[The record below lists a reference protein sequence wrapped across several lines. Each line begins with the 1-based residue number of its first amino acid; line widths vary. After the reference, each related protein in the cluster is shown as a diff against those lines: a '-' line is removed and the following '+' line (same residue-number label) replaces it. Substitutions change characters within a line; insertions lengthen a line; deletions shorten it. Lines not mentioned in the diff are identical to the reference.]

1 MLLIGADLRRGVI
14 HALFGVSRS
23 PGLSGVLAG
32 WTRLED
38 GVRRVDIGEGTYLD
52 VLPIGP
58 AVDNPSNLLAN
69 ADLAGL
75 FARLRAAYDLIVIDS
90 PPMNVVAEAAF
101 LAPHSDAVMVV
112 ARAGVTTPEALDFT
126 IEQLE
131 HYISGQ

>member
-1 MLLIGADLRRGVI
+1 M
-14 HALFGVSRS
+14 
-23 PGLSGVLAG
+23 
-32 WTRLED
+32 
-38 GVRRVDIGEGTYLD
+38 RRVDIGEGTYLD

-126 IEQLE
+126 IEQLGNMPAPVWTVLNDMDYRRDRAYGAYRYQDSHLAPQGE
-131 HYISGQ
+131 